1 MNQVIENI
9 NTRVS
14 VRDYKDEKV
23 PDEVIQELLKL
34 GFRAP
39 NAMNRQS
46 LAFAVVENKD
56 KAKEYSDRAKTLRLD
71 REKMKSKPN
80 ERVINMLSNEDYNVF
95 FNSPVQIFIFS
106 SPRGIA
112 PIEDGSLAAE
122 NMMLAAHSM
131 GYGMCCIGFAQ
142 GLGFDQGFRSDLDI
156 PEDHSYVT
164 ALTLGKPA
172 KNTPIKDR
180 KDVNILGWVR

>member
-23 PDEVIQELLKL
+23 SDEVINELLKL

-46 LAFAVVENKD
+46 LAFAVVENKE
-56 KAKEYSDRAKTLRLD
+56 KAKEYSDRAKTFRLD
-71 REKMKSKPN
+71 VEKTKIKPN
-80 ERVINMLSNEDYNVF
+80 ERVINMLSNEDYNIF

-106 SPRGIA
+106 SPKGIA

-122 NMMLAAHSM
+122 NIMLAAHSM
-131 GYGMCCIGFAQ
+131 GYGTCFVGFAQ
-142 GLGFDQGFRSDLDI
+142 SLGQDPLFRKDMDI
-156 PEDHSYVT
+156 PEDHSYIA
-164 ALTLGKPA
+164 ALTLGRPA
-172 KNTPIKDR
+172 KDTPIKSR
-180 KDVNILGWVR
+180 KDVNILGWIR

>member
-9 NTRVS
+9 NTRAS

-23 PDEVIQELLKL
+23 PDEVIQNLLKL

-46 LAFAVVENKD
+46 LAFAIIENKE
-56 KAKEYSDRAKTLRLD
+56 KAKKYSDIAKTIRLD

-80 ERVINMLSNEDYNVF
+80 ERVINMLSNEDYNIF
-95 FNSPVQIFIFS
+95 FNSPVQIFILS

-112 PIEDGSLAAE
+112 PVEDGLLAAQ

-142 GLGFDQGFRSDLDI
+142 GLGLNQEFRSDLNI
-156 PEDHSYVT
+156 PEDHSYVI

-172 KNTPIKDR
+172 KNTPVKDR